1 MSNIYKAA
9 CSPLSSS
16 LQCGSDDYLSKN
28 HKFCCKKCDF
38 YTSKSSNYVE
48 HLKTKKHK
56 ITTITNPVNG
66 GKMEVPTPLGGDI
79 STIQHIE
86 SRKIYPCKNC
96 NKPYFSKK
104 GLWQHSKKCQSSTT
118 QNTEPSFS
126 SDKTPLEVMTSAM
139 LEMFKTNQTQM
150 LQMISAVLTT
160 VKPNINNTIVP
171 ESSGNPNSLTNNNV
185 SVNGSMTNTN
195 NSNNKTFNINMFLNE
210 QCKDAMNMTE
220 FVQTI
225 QLDTDD
231 MEDVGKNGFVKG
243 ISNIFI
249 TNLEKTEVTKR
260 PIHCSDIKREVLYIK
275 DDDKWERDNINSTK
289 LSNAVRVVE
298 QKNINMINQ
307 WAKEHPECENSNT
320 HANRVY
326 MTLSKHALDGDDVNM
341 AKVAKKI
348 AQNVIIDK
356 NEFAIESFDYDTK

>member
-1 MSNIYKAA
+1 MPNSKINFPTLPTFPAT
-9 CSPLSSS
+9 
-16 LQCGSDDYLSKN
+16 LQCGSINYHSKTA
-28 HKFCCKKCDF
+28 KFSCKSCDF
-38 YTSKSSNYVE
+38 YTSKSCNYIE

-56 ITTITNPVNG
+56 ITIITNPVNG
-66 GKMEVPTPLGGDI
+66 GNLTNQAPPEASQVP
-79 STIQHIE
+79 E

-96 NKPYFSKK
+96 NRPYFSKK
-104 GLWQHSKKCQSSTT
+104 GLWQHSKKCHVSSCS
-118 QNTEPSFS
+118 QNTTSLNNLHT
-126 SDKTPLEVMTSAM
+126 SDKTPVEIMTSVM
-139 LEMFKTNQTQM
+139 LEMFKTNHEQM
-150 LQMISAVLTT
+150 MQMIGEVLTT

-220 FVQTI
+220 FVKTI

-231 MEDVGKNGFVKG
+231 MEDVGKHGFVKG

-275 DDDKWERDNINSTK
+275 DDDKWERDNINSAK

-326 MTLSKHALDGDDVNM
+326 MTLSKHALDGDDDNM
-341 AKVAKKI
+341 TKVVKKI

-356 NEFAIESFDYDTK
+356 NDYAS

>member
-1 MSNIYKAA
+1 MNNIPSDA
-9 CSPLSSS
+9 CQSLSST
-16 LQCGSDDYLSKN
+16 LQCGTIDYLSKN
-28 HKFCCKKCDF
+28 HKFCCKKCHF
-38 YTSKSSNYVE
+38 YTSKSSNFVE
-48 HLKTKKHK
+48 HLKTNKHK

-66 GKMEVPTPLGGDI
+66 GKTDLQLPLMAADIPTNKYP
-79 STIQHIE
+79 E

-96 NKPYFSKK
+96 KKPYFSKK
-104 GLWQHSKKCQSSTT
+104 GLWQHSKKCQSAII
-118 QNTEPSFS
+118 QNTESSFS

-139 LEMFKTNQTQM
+139 LEMFTTNQAQM

-160 VKPNINNTIVP
+160 VNPNMNNTIIP
-171 ESSGNPNSLTNNNV
+171 ESSGNSTSLTNNNV
-185 SVNGSMTNTN
+185 SVLGNMTNMN

-231 MEDVGKNGFVKG
+231 MEDVGKHGFVKG

-275 DDDKWERDNINSTK
+275 DDDKWDRDSINSTK

-298 QKNINMINQ
+298 QKNINMINK

-320 HANRVY
+320 QANRIY
-326 MTLSKHALDGDDVNM
+326 MTLSKHALDGDDDNM
-341 AKVAKKI
+341 TRVAKKI

-356 NEFAIESFDYDTK
+356 NEYAR